1 MKKRSSIIMIAAI
14 LLLCACQPTPEEEV
28 VVNKA
33 DQQQMLS
40 NAEKQDGRMEIVD
53 LYERLG
59 APKEYK
65 ASLSG
70 TEGRLQVE
78 VDAKVLLPEGELPI
92 VRVEPRV
99 MSRSD
104 VLAYVD
110 AVFSPDMQFVDSNS
124 GNWQT
129 KGFYAHEIEK
139 AKWAMDHWN
148 DGGSII
154 YDMDCNSPS
163 DVQEKWLNKYYMQQA
178 EAPETAPRI
187 ERSDLDMTWIVATSD
202 DVNFSAMFVAVNPWD
217 NSVERIDYIRS
228 IFDNPNVHWMQNVP
242 NGIREQDAKAAAE
255 AFLEKLP
262 VEGLTLRVAV
272 PEIYSDDYSRQV
284 PCWRFYYTREFSGA
298 EESFTNSEYTSDS
311 EYNHQRAVECL
322 MIVVDEQGVAGFRYN
337 APQNVLETVSER
349 TSLLPFSKIEEIFN
363 RMILVYNNRLNDGTQ
378 DEARWT
384 YHITSIRLG
393 LVNIAEEN
401 AETGL
406 LIPAWDFMGYWHS
419 EYKNWIEDISTNEQH
434 SFLTINAI
442 DGSIINR
449 AG

>member
-1 MKKRSSIIMIAAI
+1 MKRIIILCLSLA
-14 LLLCACQPTPEEEV
+14 LLLACVPTPEEEF

-33 DQQQMLS
+33 DQQQMLD
-40 NAEKQDGRMEIVD
+40 NANREDDKNEITD

-59 APKEYK
+59 APKTYQ

-78 VDAKVLLPEGELPI
+78 VDAKVILPESELPI

-110 AVFSPDMQFVDSNS
+110 AVISPNMQFVDSES

-154 YDMDCNSPS
+154 YDMDCSSPS
-163 DVQEKWLNKYYMQQA
+163 DVQEKWLNKYYMLQA
-178 EAPETAPRI
+178 EAPETAPI
-187 ERSDLDMTWIVATSD
+187 INRSDLDMTWIVATSD
-202 DVNFSAMFVAVNPWD
+202 DVNFSAMFAAINPWD
-217 NSVERIDYIRS
+217 NSVSRIEYVRS
-228 IFDNPNVHWMQNVP
+228 YFDNPNVQYMQNIS
-242 NGIREQDAKAAAE
+242 NGIREQDAIAAAE
-255 AFLEKLP
+255 AFLSKLP
-262 VEGLTLRVAV
+262 LEGLTLRVAV
-272 PEIYSDDYSRQV
+272 PEIYDDDYFRKI
-284 PCWRFYYTREFSGA
+284 PCWRLYYTREFGGA
-298 EESFTNSEYTSDS
+298 AETFTNAEHTSDN
-311 EYNHQRAVECL
+311 EYNHQRDVECL

-337 APQNVLETVSER
+337 APQNVLGTVSER

-363 RMILVYNNRLNDGTQ
+363 RMILVYNNRLNDGTR
-378 DEARWT
+378 DDSYWT

-406 LIPAWDFMGYWHS
+406 LVPAWDFLGSFHS
-419 EYKNWIEDISTNEQH
+419 ESKDWIEDGFGNEQH

>member
-1 MKKRSSIIMIAAI
+1 MKKLILIMFSLI
-14 LLLCACQPTPEEEV
+14 LLTACQPTPEEEF

-33 DQQQMLS
+33 DQQQMLE
-40 NAEKQDGRMEIVD
+40 NANREDEKNEITD

-59 APKEYK
+59 APKTYQAE
-65 ASLSG
+65 LSG
-70 TEGRLQVE
+70 TEGRLRVE
-78 VDAKVLLPEGELPI
+78 VDAQVILPESDLPI
-92 VRVEPRV
+92 VRVKPCV

-110 AVFSPDMQFVDSNS
+110 AVFSPDMQFVDSKL

-163 DVQEKWLNKYYMQQA
+163 DVQEKWLNKYYMLQA
-178 EAPETAPRI
+178 EAPDTAPRI
-187 ERSDLDMTWIVATSD
+187 ERSDLDMQWIVATSD
-202 DVNFSAMFVAVNPWD
+202 DVNFSAMFAAINPWD
-217 NSVERIDYIRS
+217 NSISRIEYVRS
-228 IFDNPNVHWMQNVP
+228 YFDNPNVHYMQNVP
-242 NGIREQDAKAAAE
+242 NGIREQDAIAAAE
-255 AFLEKLP
+255 AFLNKLP
-262 VEGLTLRVAV
+262 VKGLTLRVAV
-272 PEIYSDDYSRQV
+272 PEIYDDDYFRKV
-284 PCWRFYYTREFSGA
+284 PCWRLYYTREFSGA
-298 EESFTNSEYTSDS
+298 AETFTNADCTQNEF
-311 EYNHQRAVECL
+311 NHQRDVECL
-322 MIVVDEQGVAGFRYN
+322 MIVVDEQGIAGFRYN

-363 RMILVYNNRLNDGTQ
+363 RMILVYNNRLNDGTRN
-378 DEARWT
+378 DSYWT

-406 LIPAWDFMGYWHS
+406 LVPAWDFLGSFHS
-419 EYKNWIEDISTNEQH
+419 ESKDWIEDGYGNEQH

>member
-1 MKKRSSIIMIAAI
+1 MKRIIILCLSLA
-14 LLLCACQPTPEEEV
+14 LLLACVPTPEEEF

-33 DQQQMLS
+33 DQQQMLD
-40 NAEKQDGRMEIVD
+40 NANREDEKNEITD

-59 APKEYK
+59 APKTYQ

-78 VDAKVLLPEGELPI
+78 VDAKVILPESELPI

-110 AVFSPDMQFVDSNS
+110 AVFSPDMQFVDSES

-154 YDMDCNSPS
+154 YDMDCSSPS
-163 DVQEKWLNKYYMQQA
+163 DVQDKWLNKYYMQQA

-187 ERSDLDMTWIVATSD
+187 DRSDLDMTWIVATSD
-202 DVNFSAMFVAVNPWD
+202 DVNFSAMFAAINPWD
-217 NSVERIDYIRS
+217 NSVSRIEYVRS
-228 IFDNPNVHWMQNVP
+228 YFDNPNVQYMQNIP
-242 NGIREQDAKAAAE
+242 NGIREQDAIAAAE
-255 AFLEKLP
+255 AFLSKLP
-262 VEGLTLRVAV
+262 LEGLTLRVAV
-272 PEIYSDDYSRQV
+272 PEIYDDDYFRKI
-284 PCWRFYYTREFSGA
+284 PCWRLYYTREFGGA
-298 EESFTNSEYTSDS
+298 AETFTNAEHTSDN
-311 EYNHQRAVECL
+311 EYNHQRDVECL

-337 APQNVLETVSER
+337 APQNVLGTVSER

-363 RMILVYNNRLNDGTQ
+363 RMILVYNNRLNDGTR
-378 DEARWT
+378 DEARCT
-384 YHITSIRLG
+384 YYITSIRLG

-406 LIPAWDFMGYWHS
+406 LVPAWQFRWVGDV
-419 EYKNWIEDISTNEQH
+419 
-434 SFLTINAI
+434 
-442 DGSIINR
+442 
-449 AG
+449 

>member
-1 MKKRSSIIMIAAI
+1 MIAAI

-40 NAEKQDGRMEIVD
+40 DAEKQDGRMEIVD

>member
-1 MKKRSSIIMIAAI
+1 MKRIIIVFLLCA
-14 LLLCACQPTPEEEV
+14 LLLACQPTPEEEF

-33 DQQQMLS
+33 DQQQMLD
-40 NAEKQDGRMEIVD
+40 NANREDEKNEITD

-59 APKEYK
+59 APKTYQAE
-65 ASLSG
+65 LSG
-70 TEGRLQVE
+70 TEGRLRVE
-78 VDAKVLLPEGELPI
+78 VDAQVILPESELPI
-92 VRVEPRV
+92 VRVEPCV

-110 AVFSPDMQFVDSNS
+110 AVFSPDMQFVDSES

-154 YDMDCNSPS
+154 YDMDCSSPS
-163 DVQEKWLNKYYMQQA
+163 DVQEKWLNKYYMWQA
-178 EAPETAPRI
+178 EAPDASPRI
-187 ERSDLDMTWIVATSD
+187 ERDQVDIGWIVATADDLHYSD
-202 DVNFSAMFVAVNPWD
+202 LIVVSNPWD
-217 NSVERIDYIRS
+217 NSVDRIDYRRS
-228 IFDNPNVHWMQNVP
+228 YFDNPNVHYMQNVP
-242 NGIREQDAKAAAE
+242 NGIRKEDAVAAAE
-255 AFLEKLP
+255 ALVAKLP
-262 VEGLTLRVAV
+262 IEGLTLQFAV
-272 PEIYSDDYSRQV
+272 PEIYDDDYFRQI
-284 PCWRFYYTREFSGA
+284 PCWRLYYTRAFGGA
-298 EESFTNSEYTSDS
+298 AETFTNAECTSDND
-311 EYNHQRAVECL
+311 YNHQRDVECL
-322 MIVVDEQGVAGFRYN
+322 MIVVDEQGIAGFRYN

-363 RMILVYNNRLNDGTQ
+363 RMILVYNNRLNDGTRN
-378 DEARWT
+378 DSYWT

-406 LIPAWDFMGYWHS
+406 LVPAWDFLGSFHS
-419 EYKNWIEDISTNEQH
+419 ESKDWIENGFGNEQH

>member
-1 MKKRSSIIMIAAI
+1 MKRIII
-14 LLLCACQPTPEEEV
+14 LCLSLALLFACVPTPEEEF

-33 DQQQMLS
+33 DQQQMLD
-40 NAEKQDGRMEIVD
+40 NANREDEKNEITD
-53 LYERLG
+53 LYDRLG
-59 APKEYK
+59 APKTYQ

-78 VDAKVLLPEGELPI
+78 VDAKVILPESELPI

-110 AVFSPDMQFVDSNS
+110 AVFSPNMQFVDSN
-124 GNWQT
+124 GTWQT

-154 YDMDCNSPS
+154 YDMDCSSPS
-163 DVQEKWLNKYYMQQA
+163 DVQEKWLNKYYMLQA
-178 EAPETAPRI
+178 EASETAPRI
-187 ERSDLDMTWIVATSD
+187 NRSDLDMAWIVATSD
-202 DVNFSAMFVAVNPWD
+202 DINFSAMFAVINPWD
-217 NSVERIDYIRS
+217 NSVSRIEYVRS
-228 IFDNPNVHWMQNVP
+228 YFDNPNVHYMENIP
-242 NGIREQDAKAAAE
+242 NGIREQDAVAAAE
-255 AFLEKLP
+255 AFLNKLP

-272 PEIYSDDYSRQV
+272 PEIYDDDYFRKI
-284 PCWRFYYTREFSGA
+284 PCWRLYYTREFGGA
-298 EESFTNSEYTSDS
+298 AETFTNAEHTSDN
-311 EYNHQRAVECL
+311 EYNHQRDVECL
-322 MIVVDEQGVAGFRYN
+322 MIVIDEQGVAGFRYN
-337 APQNVLETVSER
+337 APQNVLGTVSER

-363 RMILVYNNRLNDGTQ
+363 RMILVYNNRLNDGTR
-378 DEARWT
+378 DEARCT

-393 LVNIAEEN
+393 LVNIPEEN

-406 LIPAWDFMGYWHS
+406 LVPAWDFMGYEHS
-419 EYKNWIEDISTNEQH
+419 ENKDWIEDGFGNEQH